1 MNVINKKSFSKQ
13 QWLYAS
19 DNQLI
24 IFDTSWSKEGL
35 PCFNVIATLNANN
48 AFQNASTHADWVAKH
63 ISGKLNILIANSLFQ
78 LLMIDVPNVPP
89 EEIDDAINLKAADL
103 IPYDLEEAAL
113 DLIHLPSEAHRGRMR
128 MAYLI
133 ATQKQPLSHW
143 LEELIQRGIQV
154 EIIDVEITQLRN
166 LAVYHQTLNQ
176 SGILHLQPNQSRLLL
191 NFNGE
196 MVLNRVFDTGLQKLT
211 DNQTVLDGELE
222 VTVDSNQH
230 QNIPFE
236 SLVLEIRRSFDYYE
250 SQLALGAIS
259 EIYVLCD
266 EKYQSLCTSLAN
278 KLGVRFH
285 LMRPQDFMQINT
297 AETDSNPV
305 AHYNLIG
312 TLYREALQ

>member
-1 MNVINKKSFSKQ
+1 MNVTRKKSFSKQ
-13 QWLYAS
+13 QWLYIS
-19 DNQLI
+19 DTQLI
-24 IFDTSWSKEGL
+24 LFDTSWPKGGL
-35 PCFNVIATLNANN
+35 PCFNVIAKHDAANALSN
-48 AFQNASTHADWVAKH
+48 AHNHADWVANN

-78 LLMIDVPNVPP
+78 LLMIDVPDVPA

-103 IPYDLEEAAL
+103 IHYDVEEAAL
-113 DLIHLPSEAHRGRMR
+113 DFIHLPSEAYRGRMR

-133 ATQKQPLSHW
+133 ATQKQPLSRW
-143 LEELIQRGIQV
+143 LQELIQNGIQV
-154 EIIDVEITQLRN
+154 DVIDVEVTQLRN
-166 LAVYHQTLNQ
+166 LAVYHQTRNQ

-211 DNQTVLDGELE
+211 AEQTVMDGELE
-222 VTVDSNQH
+222 VTVESDQQ

-259 EIYVLCD
+259 EIHVLCD
-266 EKYQSLCTSLAN
+266 EKHQSLCTALAN

-285 LMRPQDFMQINT
+285 LMRPQDFMQIT
-297 AETDSNPV
+297 TTDAANYPV
-305 AHYNLIG
+305 PHYGLIG